1 MTFNRLNYNQEVS
14 VTKQKLDIDV
24 RRWFHIGKLGCKLS
38 GILVSF
44 SYSRGKTMNKALIIL
59 GEVWNFY
66 PNTEYTLV
74 IKKNGKPDSNINLY
88 EFMTDRHGNAAL
100 DGECEIL
107 SNIANKSRKD
117 ASYMHLLLTANESTE
132 EVGKYYLDALKE
144 QKKKKRFIPW
154 YNAYLWVVIA

>member
-1 MTFNRLNYNQEVS
+1 
-14 VTKQKLDIDV
+14 
-24 RRWFHIGKLGCKLS
+24 
-38 GILVSF
+38 
-44 SYSRGKTMNKALIIL
+44 MNKALIIL

-117 ASYMHLLLTANESTE
+117 TSYMHLLLTANESTE

-144 QKKKKRFIPW
+144 QKKKKRFIP
-154 YNAYLWVVIA
+154 